1 MNIMLNRLDPHV
13 PDPVESRRRA
23 AGRLVRIAY
32 ATAVFGIVAFFIVY
46 FGRPL
51 VYLSGPG
58 VVASQRTVV
67 SLPYVV
73 QIKQMYVERGAT
85 VQVGEEIG
93 QVWSP
98 EHENVVAAYMRG
110 LGDIAARTA
119 ELRIKARVAADSL
132 DTARSYHAATGEAVN
147 RIESLEGATTTYRV
161 AVLREHALAEK
172 AVISQKAEVDEATS
186 QLRGLDGMRQQ
197 FEDQIAMLRS
207 NFGDGKIIA
216 PMQGIV
222 STVPAFAGQSLVA
235 GSPIAEILSTSD
247 IFVDWYIPNDRFV
260 DPRVGDDVSI
270 HLGNWQFRGTISELL
285 PVSEVYDSKRL
296 SIANEREASQI
307 ARIRFKPGTLPPAL
321 NSTVHVRMY
330 YTDFAAN
337 VVSFFARAFGL
348 HGA

>member
-1 MNIMLNRLDPHV
+1 MNLMLNRLDPHV

-32 ATAVFGIVAFFIVY
+32 ATAVFGIVAFFVIS

-73 QIKQMYVERGAT
+73 QVREMYVERGST
-85 VQVGEEIG
+85 IQVGEEIG

-98 EHENVVAAYMRG
+98 EHENVIAAYMRG
-110 LGDIAARTA
+110 LGDIAARSA

-132 DTARSYHAATGEAVN
+132 DTARSYLSATGEAVN
-147 RIESLEGATTTYRV
+147 RIQALDGATTTYRV

-172 AVISQKAEVDEATS
+172 AVISQEAEVDEATT

-197 FEDQIAMLRS
+197 FEDQIRTLRS
-207 NFGDGKIIA
+207 NFGDGKIYAPIA
-216 PMQGIV
+216 GII
-222 STVPAFAGQSLVA
+222 STTPAFVGQSLVA

-247 IFVDWYIPNDRFV
+247 IFVDWYIPSGRFV
-260 DPRVGDDVSI
+260 DPHIGKEVSI
-270 HLGNWQFRGTISELL
+270 HHGNWRFSGTITEIL
-285 PVSEVYDSKRL
+285 PVSEVYDDKRL
-296 SIANEREASQI
+296 SISHEREASQI
-307 ARIRFKPGTLPPAL
+307 ARIRFKPGSLPPAL
-321 NSTVHVRMY
+321 NSTVFVRMY
-330 YTDFAAN
+330 YTEFAAALA
-337 VVSFFARAFGL
+337 SGFGRLLGL
-348 HGA
+348 HSL